1 MGIGFLEPNRP
12 NRLKRIVMGYMIV
25 MQFIVTAI
33 GMSLLG
39 YWIGRR
45 IDETTEL
52 STILA
57 AIGLGIGVF
66 SGFVIMVRMIKS
78 EERYERSSRH

>member
-1 MGIGFLEPNRP
+1 
-12 NRLKRIVMGYMIV
+12 MGYMIV

-33 GMSLLG
+33 GMSLAG
-39 YWIGRR
+39 YWIGKQ
-45 IDETTEL
+45 INDSSEL

-57 AIGLGIGVF
+57 AVGLAIGVF
-66 SGFVIMVRMIKS
+66 SGFLMMVRMIKS

>member
-1 MGIGFLEPNRP
+1 
-12 NRLKRIVMGYMIV
+12 MGYMIV